1 MLLNLTKKI
10 DKLCKYSENIVKYNQ
25 LGSDNMLYYKR
36 KFIMSFMRLWHGEV
50 AIEKADEYEKFLI
63 ERAAPDYGSIE
74 GLVKL
79 YFQRKNE
86 EMKAHFLLVTIWDSI
101 ESIKK
106 FAGENPEIAKYYP
119 EDDDFLL
126 EKEENVST
134 YEVFYEK

>member
-1 MLLNLTKKI
+1 
-10 DKLCKYSENIVKYNQ
+10 
-25 LGSDNMLYYKR
+25 
-36 KFIMSFMRLWHGEV
+36 MSFMRLWHGEV